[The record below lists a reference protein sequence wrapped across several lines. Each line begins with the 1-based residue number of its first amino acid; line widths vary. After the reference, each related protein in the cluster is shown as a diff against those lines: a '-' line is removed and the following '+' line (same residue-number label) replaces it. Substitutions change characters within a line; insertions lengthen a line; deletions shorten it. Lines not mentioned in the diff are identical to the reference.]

1 MHINYTTLL
10 IILFAASTL
19 FFAYVYFRL
28 KLDQRLNRMHDYM
41 GRETA
46 DLHQEMCRLGNKIN
60 VMEEFINMN
69 STPAYYNPT
78 KPLQNH
84 VD

>member
-1 MHINYTTLL
+1 MNINYTTLL
-10 IILFAASTL
+10 IVLFASSTL

-46 DLHQEMCRLGNKIN
+46 DLHQELCRLNTKIN
-60 VMEEFINMN
+60 AMEDYIGKN
-69 STPAYYNPT
+69 STPAHYDP

-84 VD
+84 VN

>member
-46 DLHQEMCRLGNKIN
+46 DLHQELCRINTKIN
-60 VMEEFINMN
+60 VMEEFMSMN
-69 STPAYYNPT
+69 SKPTYYDP

-84 VD
+84 VN